1 MEKKNNGKVSGV
13 YCIINILNNKKY
25 IGSSKNIYSRWF
37 KHKANLIG

>member
-1 MEKKNNGKVSGV
+1 MEKEKKNNGKVSDV

-37 KHKANLIG
+37 FFF